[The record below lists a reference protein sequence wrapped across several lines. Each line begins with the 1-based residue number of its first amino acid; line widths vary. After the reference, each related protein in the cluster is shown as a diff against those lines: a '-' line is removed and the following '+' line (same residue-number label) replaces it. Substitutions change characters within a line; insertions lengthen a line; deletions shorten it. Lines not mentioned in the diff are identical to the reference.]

1 MNPFESYYRSE
12 VRGATGSKYETLLYH
27 QINIHTLPR
36 PQREFRFHPT
46 RQWRF
51 DFAYPEK
58 KIGIEVEGGIWNGG
72 RHTRG
77 KGFEGDCEKYNEA
90 VMAGWK
96 VLRFT
101 PKMVETG
108 AAVRLIENA
117 LLL

>member
-1 MNPFESYYRSE
+1 MNPFEAYYRAE
-12 VRGATGSKYETLLYH
+12 VGDTARSKYENLLFR
-27 QINIHTLPR
+27 QIRDRVLKAPE
-36 PQREFRFHPT
+36 REHRFHPT
-46 RQWRF
+46 RLWRF

-77 KGFEGDCEKYNEA
+77 SGFEDDCEKYNEA

-101 PKMVETG
+101 PKMVTSG
-108 AAVRLIENA
+108 AAVNMIADA